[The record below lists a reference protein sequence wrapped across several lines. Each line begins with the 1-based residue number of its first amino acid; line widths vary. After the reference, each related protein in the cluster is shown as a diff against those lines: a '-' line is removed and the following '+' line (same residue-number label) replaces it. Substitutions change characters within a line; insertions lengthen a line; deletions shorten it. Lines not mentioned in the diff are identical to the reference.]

1 MRGCKIRTLYRGDD
15 VGADRERNRGREG
28 RAKER
33 KVRAIE
39 REKENAR
46 ENEIGMWVDVDG

>member
-1 MRGCKIRTLYRGDD
+1 MRGCKIRTLYKGDD